1 MGSGVFGTAGAFCA
15 EGVVLIWALRWLSD
29 ALCALADISA
39 CTGRTRSV
47 ATLIFLVALS
57 SRALRVSVDCTLGSG
72 AFCFVL
78 FVCRCARM
86 RLVRAD
92 GGRRVLFSSG
102 TLGAGVL
109 FDSGTLGTETGKA
122 ALDLLRSASL

>member
-1 MGSGVFGTAGAFCA
+1 
-15 EGVVLIWALRWLSD
+15 
-29 ALCALADISA
+29 
-39 CTGRTRSV
+39 
-47 ATLIFLVALS
+47 
-57 SRALRVSVDCTLGSG
+57 
-72 AFCFVL
+72 
-78 FVCRCARM
+78 M

-122 ALDLLRSASL
+122 ALDLLRSASLLVISVSCFRSFMFASFFLFCPTNDPISAANRAADCTTLSP